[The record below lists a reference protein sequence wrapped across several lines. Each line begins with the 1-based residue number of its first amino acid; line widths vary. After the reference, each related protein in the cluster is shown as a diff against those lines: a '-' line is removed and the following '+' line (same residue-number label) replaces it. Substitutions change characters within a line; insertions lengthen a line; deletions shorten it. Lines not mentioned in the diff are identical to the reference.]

1 MLVTIITKNMV
12 IRKIGV
18 NMLAYCDYMAKVIH
32 DSLKK
37 DSHVYGSFVDS
48 VGKVNWDLGKNGEF
62 LTTKKTMTVVD
73 RNGKNYR
80 IIVEEV

>member
-1 MLVTIITKNMV
+1 
-12 IRKIGV
+12 
-18 NMLAYCDYMAKVIH
+18 MLAYCDYMAKVIH

-62 LTTKKTMTVVD
+62 LSTTKTMTVVD

>member
-1 MLVTIITKNMV
+1 LLVTDYKEKPALIFE
-12 IRKIGV
+12 GV
-18 NMLAYCDYMAKVIH
+18 VMLAYCDYMAKVIN

-48 VGKVNWDLGKNGEF
+48 VGKVNWDLGEKGEF
-62 LTTKKTMTVVD
+62 LSTKKTMTVVD

-80 IIVEEV
+80 IVVEEI